1 MNKIHNVDKADIWFY
16 NLSILYE
23 GDFMA
28 KSTARNKMGR
38 TKLIALLALMLAL
51 TIIFCF
57 VPIQFGPITL
67 ALMILPTLILAQVC
81 DFKISLFMGLMM
93 GLINYIA
100 WFTTKAAS
108 PIAPI
113 FQNPLV
119 CILPRVL
126 IAVVAYWSRV
136 GLEKLLL
143 EKWLGINLKPEK
155 VLEEDDEEVEV
166 QNNEIDGV
174 MTEDIVEDFA
184 PQEEV
189 TATDDVIIDD
199 EVEENE
205 LTDKEKKA
213 KKAKEIAVRQVVHL
227 VSTALGVITNTV
239 FVAIFTLI
247 FFNNTSLGN
256 TIINVEYI
264 LAWFS
269 LNFGIEVVAFSLITP
284 PIATAIRAAKLV

>member
-1 MNKIHNVDKADIWFY
+1 
-16 NLSILYE
+16 
-23 GDFMA
+23 MA

-155 VLEEDDEEVEV
+155 VVVEEDDEEEE
-166 QNNEIDGV
+166 QLDEADTV
-174 MTEDIVEDFA
+174 MTEDMVEDFA
-184 PQEEV
+184 PQEGI

>member
-1 MNKIHNVDKADIWFY
+1 
-16 NLSILYE
+16 
-23 GDFMA
+23 MA
-28 KSTARNKMGR
+28 KSTERNKMGK

-126 IAVVAYWSRV
+126 IAVVAYWSRI

-155 VLEEDDEEVEV
+155 VLEENDEEEARL
-166 QNNEIDGV
+166 EEADTV
-174 MTEDIVEDFA
+174 MTEEVTEDFA
-184 PQEEV
+184 PTDDV
-189 TATDDVIIDD
+189 TATDDVITDD
-199 EVEENE
+199 EVEETE
-205 LTDKEKKA
+205 LSDKEKKA

>member
-1 MNKIHNVDKADIWFY
+1 
-16 NLSILYE
+16 
-23 GDFMA
+23 MA

-155 VLEEDDEEVEV
+155 AVVEEDDEEGA
-166 QNNEIDGV
+166 QLDEIDQV
-174 MTEDIVEDFA
+174 MTEEVVEDIA
-184 PQEEV
+184 PQEEIA
-189 TATDDVIIDD
+189 ATDDVIVDD

>member
-1 MNKIHNVDKADIWFY
+1 
-16 NLSILYE
+16 
-23 GDFMA
+23 MA
-28 KSTARNKMGR
+28 KSTERNKMGK

-126 IAVVAYWSRV
+126 IAVVAYWSRI

-155 VLEEDDEEVEV
+155 VVVEEDDEEEA
-166 QNNEIDGV
+166 QLEEADTV
-174 MTEDIVEDFA
+174 MTEDMVEDSA
-184 PQEEV
+184 PQEEI
-189 TATDDVIIDD
+189 TATDDVIVDD

>member
-1 MNKIHNVDKADIWFY
+1 
-16 NLSILYE
+16 
-23 GDFMA
+23 MA

-155 VLEEDDEEVEV
+155 VLEEDDEEEA
-166 QNNEIDGV
+166 QLDEIDQV
-174 MTEDIVEDFA
+174 MTEEVVEDFA
-184 PQEEV
+184 PQEEI

>member
-1 MNKIHNVDKADIWFY
+1 
-16 NLSILYE
+16 
-23 GDFMA
+23 MA
-28 KSTARNKMGR
+28 KSTERNKMGK

-126 IAVVAYWSRV
+126 IAVVAYWSRI

-155 VLEEDDEEVEV
+155 VLEENDDEDEARLE
-166 QNNEIDGV
+166 EADTV
-174 MTEDIVEDFA
+174 MTEDMVEDFA
-184 PQEEV
+184 PQEEI
-189 TATDDVIIDD
+189 TATDDVIADD

-213 KKAKEIAVRQVVHL
+213 KKAKEIAVRQVIHL

>member
-1 MNKIHNVDKADIWFY
+1 
-16 NLSILYE
+16 
-23 GDFMA
+23 MA

-126 IAVVAYWSRV
+126 IAVVAYWSRI

-155 VLEEDDEEVEV
+155 VLEEDDEEET
-166 QNNEIDGV
+166 QLDETDEV
-174 MTEDIVEDFA
+174 MTEDVVEDFA
-184 PQEEV
+184 PQEEI
-189 TATDDVIIDD
+189 TATDDVIADD
-199 EVEENE
+199 EVEETE

>member
-1 MNKIHNVDKADIWFY
+1 
-16 NLSILYE
+16 
-23 GDFMA
+23 MA

-155 VLEEDDEEVEV
+155 VLVEEDDEEEA
-166 QNNEIDGV
+166 QLGEIDGV
-174 MTEDIVEDFA
+174 MIEEVVEDFV
-184 PQEEV
+184 PQEEI
-189 TATDDVIIDD
+189 TATDDVIVDD

>member
-1 MNKIHNVDKADIWFY
+1 
-16 NLSILYE
+16 
-23 GDFMA
+23 MA

-136 GLEKLLL
+136 GLEKLLI

-155 VLEEDDEEVEV
+155 VVVEEDDEEEA
-166 QNNEIDGV
+166 QLDEADTV
-174 MTEDIVEDFA
+174 MTEDMVEDFA
-184 PQEEV
+184 PQEEI

-199 EVEENE
+199 EVEETE

-227 VSTALGVITNTV
+227 VSTALGVVTNTV

>member
-1 MNKIHNVDKADIWFY
+1 
-16 NLSILYE
+16 
-23 GDFMA
+23 MA

-136 GLEKLLL
+136 GLEKLLI

-155 VLEEDDEEVEV
+155 AVVEEDDEEEA
-166 QNNEIDGV
+166 QLEEADTV
-174 MTEDIVEDFA
+174 MTEDMVEDFA
-184 PQEEV
+184 PQEEIV
-189 TATDDVIIDD
+189 ATDDVIIDD

-213 KKAKEIAVRQVVHL
+213 KKAKEIAVRQVIHL

>member
-1 MNKIHNVDKADIWFY
+1 
-16 NLSILYE
+16 
-23 GDFMA
+23 MA

-155 VLEEDDEEVEV
+155 VLVEEDDEEEA
-166 QNNEIDGV
+166 QLDETDTV
-174 MTEDIVEDFA
+174 MTEDMVEDFA
-184 PQEEV
+184 PQEGI

-227 VSTALGVITNTV
+227 VSTALGVVTNTV

>member
-1 MNKIHNVDKADIWFY
+1 MT
-16 NLSILYE
+16 
-23 GDFMA
+23 

-57 VPIQFGPITL
+57 VPIQFGLINL

-81 DFKISLFMGLMM
+81 DFKTSLFMGLMM

-100 WFTTKAAS
+100 WFTTKAAGLL
-108 PIAPI
+108 API

-126 IAVVAYWSRV
+126 IAVVTYWSRI

-155 VLEEDDEEVEV
+155 VLVEDDDEEEA
-166 QNNEIDGV
+166 QLDEIDEV
-174 MTEDIVEDFA
+174 MTEEVTEDFA
-184 PQEEV
+184 PTDDV
-189 TATDDVIIDD
+189 TATDDITATDDVIIDD

-213 KKAKEIAVRQVVHL
+213 KKAKEIAVRQAIHL

-247 FFNNTSLGN
+247 FFNNTTLADN
-256 TIINVEYI
+256 TIIDVKYI
-264 LAWFS
+264 IDWFS

-284 PIATAIRAAKLV
+284 PIVTAIRAAKLV

>member
-1 MNKIHNVDKADIWFY
+1 
-16 NLSILYE
+16 
-23 GDFMA
+23 MA
-28 KSTARNKMGR
+28 KSTASNKMGR

-81 DFKISLFMGLMM
+81 DFKISLFMGIMM

-126 IAVVAYWSRV
+126 IAVVAYWSRI

-155 VLEEDDEEVEV
+155 VLEDDKEEA
-166 QNNEIDGV
+166 QHDEIHEV
-174 MTEDIVEDFA
+174 MTEEVTEDFA
-184 PQEEV
+184 PQKEI
-189 TATDDVIIDD
+189 TATDDVIIGD
-199 EVEENE
+199 EVEENA

-213 KKAKEIAVRQVVHL
+213 KKAKEIAVREVIYL
-227 VSTALGVITNTV
+227 VSTALGVITNTL

-264 LAWFS
+264 LAWFG
-269 LNFGIEVVAFSLITP
+269 LNFAIEVVAFSLITP
-284 PIATAIRAAKLV
+284 PIATAIRATKLV

>member
-1 MNKIHNVDKADIWFY
+1 
-16 NLSILYE
+16 
-23 GDFMA
+23 MA

-143 EKWLGINLKPEK
+143 EKWLGINSKPEK
-155 VLEEDDEEVEV
+155 VVVEEDDEEEA
-166 QNNEIDGV
+166 QLEEADTV
-174 MTEDIVEDFA
+174 MTEEVTEDFA
-184 PQEEV
+184 PTDDV
-189 TATDDVIIDD
+189 TATDDVIADD

-205 LTDKEKKA
+205 LSDKEKKA
-213 KKAKEIAVRQVVHL
+213 KKAKEIAVRQVIHL

>member
-1 MNKIHNVDKADIWFY
+1 MT
-16 NLSILYE
+16 
-23 GDFMA
+23 

-57 VPIQFGPITL
+57 VPIQFGLINL

-126 IAVVAYWSRV
+126 IAVVAYWSRI

-155 VLEEDDEEVEV
+155 AVVEEDDEEEA
-166 QNNEIDGV
+166 QLDEIADV
-174 MTEDIVEDFA
+174 MTDEVTEDFA
-184 PQEEV
+184 PQEET
-189 TATDDVIIDD
+189 TATDDVIVDD
-199 EVEENE
+199 EVEEND
-205 LTDKEKKA
+205 LTDKEMKA

-227 VSTALGVITNTV
+227 VSTALGVVTNTV

>member
-1 MNKIHNVDKADIWFY
+1 
-16 NLSILYE
+16 
-23 GDFMA
+23 MA

-93 GLINYIA
+93 GLINYVA

-155 VLEEDDEEVEV
+155 VLEEDDEEEA
-166 QNNEIDGV
+166 QLDEIDHI
-174 MTEDIVEDFA
+174 MTEDVVEDFA
-184 PQEEV
+184 PQEEI
-189 TATDDVIIDD
+189 TATDDVIVDD

-213 KKAKEIAVRQVVHL
+213 KKAKEIAVRQVIHL

>member
-1 MNKIHNVDKADIWFY
+1 
-16 NLSILYE
+16 
-23 GDFMA
+23 MA

-126 IAVVAYWSRV
+126 IAVVAYWSRI

-155 VLEEDDEEVEV
+155 AVVEEDDEEEA
-166 QNNEIDGV
+166 QLDEIDGV
-174 MTEDIVEDFA
+174 MTEEVVEDFA
-184 PQEEV
+184 PQEEI
-189 TATDDVIIDD
+189 TATDDVIVDD
-199 EVEENE
+199 EVEETE

>member
-1 MNKIHNVDKADIWFY
+1 
-16 NLSILYE
+16 
-23 GDFMA
+23 MA
-28 KSTARNKMGR
+28 KSTASNKMGR

-81 DFKISLFMGLMM
+81 DFKISLFMGIMM

-126 IAVVAYWSRV
+126 IAVVAYWSRI

-155 VLEEDDEEVEV
+155 VLEDDKEEA
-166 QNNEIDGV
+166 QLDEIHEV
-174 MTEDIVEDFA
+174 MTEEVTEDFA
-184 PQEEV
+184 PQKEI
-189 TATDDVIIDD
+189 TATDDVIIGD
-199 EVEENE
+199 EVEENA

-213 KKAKEIAVRQVVHL
+213 KKAKEIAVRQVIYL
-227 VSTALGVITNTV
+227 VSTALGVITNTL

-264 LAWFS
+264 LAWFG
-269 LNFGIEVVAFSLITP
+269 LNFAIEVVAFSLITP
-284 PIATAIRAAKLV
+284 PIATAIRATKLV

>member
-1 MNKIHNVDKADIWFY
+1 
-16 NLSILYE
+16 
-23 GDFMA
+23 MA

-126 IAVVAYWSRV
+126 IAVVAYWSRI

-155 VLEEDDEEVEV
+155 VVVEEDDEEAQLDEAD
-166 QNNEIDGV
+166 IV
-174 MTEDIVEDFA
+174 MTEDMVEDFA
-184 PQEEV
+184 PTDDV

>member
-1 MNKIHNVDKADIWFY
+1 
-16 NLSILYE
+16 
-23 GDFMA
+23 MA

-81 DFKISLFMGLMM
+81 DFKISLCMGLMM

-126 IAVVAYWSRV
+126 IAVVAYWSRI

-155 VLEEDDEEVEV
+155 AVVEDDDEEEVEAQFDEV
-166 QNNEIDGV
+166 HED
-174 MTEDIVEDFA
+174 MTEAGTEDFA
-184 PQEEV
+184 PQEEI

>member
-1 MNKIHNVDKADIWFY
+1 
-16 NLSILYE
+16 
-23 GDFMA
+23 MA
-28 KSTARNKMGR
+28 KSTAKNRLGR

-81 DFKISLFMGLMM
+81 DFKISLFMGLLM

-126 IAVVAYWSRV
+126 IAVVAYWSRI

-155 VLEEDDEEVEV
+155 VLEEDDEEEA
-166 QNNEIDGV
+166 QLDEIDGV
-174 MTEDIVEDFA
+174 MTEEVVEDFA
-184 PQEEV
+184 PQEEI

-227 VSTALGVITNTV
+227 MSTALGVITNTV

>member
-1 MNKIHNVDKADIWFY
+1 
-16 NLSILYE
+16 
-23 GDFMA
+23 MA

-126 IAVVAYWSRV
+126 IAVVAYWSRI

-155 VLEEDDEEVEV
+155 VLEEDDEEEA
-166 QNNEIDGV
+166 QLDEIDGV
-174 MTEDIVEDFA
+174 MTEEVVEDFA
-184 PQEEV
+184 PQEEI

>member
-1 MNKIHNVDKADIWFY
+1 M
-16 NLSILYE
+16 
-23 GDFMA
+23 
-28 KSTARNKMGR
+28 
-38 TKLIALLALMLAL
+38 
-51 TIIFCF
+51 
-57 VPIQFGPITL
+57 
-67 ALMILPTLILAQVC
+67 
-81 DFKISLFMGLMM
+81 
-93 GLINYIA
+93 
-100 WFTTKAAS
+100 
-108 PIAPI
+108 
-113 FQNPLV
+113 
-119 CILPRVL
+119 
-126 IAVVAYWSRV
+126 
-136 GLEKLLL
+136 
-143 EKWLGINLKPEK
+143 KPEK
-155 VLEEDDEEVEV
+155 AVVEDDDDDDT
-166 QNNEIDGV
+166 QLDEIDQV
-174 MTEDIVEDFA
+174 MTEEVVEDFA
-184 PQEEV
+184 PQEEI

-227 VSTALGVITNTV
+227 VSTALGVVTNTV

>member
-1 MNKIHNVDKADIWFY
+1 
-16 NLSILYE
+16 
-23 GDFMA
+23 MA

-155 VLEEDDEEVEV
+155 AVVEEDDEEEA
-166 QNNEIDGV
+166 QLDETDQA
-174 MTEDIVEDFA
+174 MTEEVVEDFA
-184 PQEEV
+184 PQEEIV
-189 TATDDVIIDD
+189 ANDDVIVDD
-199 EVEENE
+199 EVEETE

>member
-1 MNKIHNVDKADIWFY
+1 
-16 NLSILYE
+16 
-23 GDFMA
+23 MA

-126 IAVVAYWSRV
+126 IAVVAYWSRI

-155 VLEEDDEEVEV
+155 VLEENDDEDEAQLE
-166 QNNEIDGV
+166 EADTV
-174 MTEDIVEDFA
+174 MTEDMVEDFA
-184 PQEEV
+184 PTDDI
-189 TATDDVIIDD
+189 TATDDIIIDD
-199 EVEENE
+199 EVEEAE
-205 LTDKEKKA
+205 LSDKEKKA

>member
-1 MNKIHNVDKADIWFY
+1 MT
-16 NLSILYE
+16 
-23 GDFMA
+23 

-57 VPIQFGPITL
+57 VPIQFGPINL
-67 ALMILPTLILAQVC
+67 ALMILPTLILSQVC
-81 DFKISLFMGLMM
+81 DFKTSLFMGLMM

-100 WFTTKAAS
+100 WFTTKAAYL
-108 PIAPI
+108 IAPI

-126 IAVVAYWSRV
+126 IAVVAYWSRI

-155 VLEEDDEEVEV
+155 VLEEDDEEEA
-166 QNNEIDGV
+166 QLDETDTV
-174 MTEDIVEDFA
+174 MTEDMVEDFA
-184 PQEEV
+184 PQEEI
-189 TATDDVIIDD
+189 TATDDVIVDD

-213 KKAKEIAVRQVVHL
+213 KKAKEIAVRQAIHL

-247 FFNNTSLGN
+247 FFNNTSLGD
-256 TIINVEYI
+256 TIIDVKYI
-264 LAWFS
+264 IEWFS